1 MLFLPSNFLPLPSG
15 FICDNHPCAF
25 QTGVF
30 VLVLRSWNSMPK
42 PFKSGVFCS
51 LQLHNFPR
59 HISYWFSKPGVL
71 RACLFLCRIKV
82 LGCLIWSST
91 PLLLREKTHTFVIPF
106 WLWITVAGMLFFFG
120 ETISLLL
127 LLILM
132 LSCYPLLWRLCL
144 SNF

>member
-59 HISYWFSKPGVL
+59 HIPYWFSKPGVL

-106 WLWITVAGMLFFFG
+106 WLWITVLGCCF
-120 ETISLLL
+120 SLVRP
-127 LLILM
+127 
-132 LSCYPLLWRLCL
+132 YLCF
-144 SNF
+144 SYSF